1 MHTPRLFLKTNMRVL
16 TLLIVLT
23 VSAAAAENIPSP
35 DGSYVLEIGKSAR
48 IVDHSHTTVLTV
60 VPNVQGL
67 REVAAQWS
75 ADSKRVVLV
84 LNYDRGAGVYAA
96 YLDGGSWKRTIEQ
109 DSDFP
114 SAELARQAGVSG
126 WVAADKR
133 MIVGWVSPDR
143 VNMRGEATYKGG
155 HRVPYAY
162 TLVFTG
168 GPTNLSRGGYEDGA
182 IKGIDFRVR

>member
-1 MHTPRLFLKTNMRVL
+1 MRTPRLFLTTNMKVL
-16 TLLIVLT
+16 TLLLVLT
-23 VSAAAAENIPSP
+23 ISAAAADNIPSP
-35 DGSYVLEIGKSAR
+35 DGAYVLEIGKSVR

-75 ADSKRVVLV
+75 ADSQRVVLV

-96 YLDGGSWKRTIEQ
+96 YLEGGSWKRTIEQ

-114 SAELARQAGVSG
+114 SADLARQAGASG
-126 WVAADKR
+126 WVASDKR
-133 MIVGWVSPDR
+133 MIVGWVAADR
-143 VNMRGEATYKGG
+143 VNMTGEATYKGG
-155 HRVPYAY
+155 HHVPYAY

-168 GPTNLSRGGYEDGA
+168 GPTHLSRGGYEDGA
-182 IKGIDFRVR
+182 IKGIDFHLK